1 MTHTYGIQPV
11 NEESIALAV
20 SLIEQG
26 EVVVIPTDTVY
37 GVVAHPV
44 HAQAVEKIFTVK
56 HRPHEKSVQILAAS
70 LTDTQR
76 YGVRVPQA
84 LNPVVSTFMPGA
96 VSIIATVNLSESL
109 ETLATV
115 REEADGS
122 YTQAVRLPN
131 NPVSLSIL
139 RATGPLAAS
148 SANLSGNPSPSTA
161 QEAYAQLG
169 DTVSLYLDGGSTPGP
184 VASTVV
190 AWDELNKQPIFLRE
204 GAITAQQIRAV
215 LA

>member
-96 VSIIATVNLSESL
+96 VSIIATVNRSESL

-115 REEADGS
+115 REEA
-122 YTQAVRLPN
+122 
-131 NPVSLSIL
+131 
-139 RATGPLAAS
+139 AS
-148 SANLSGNPSPSTA
+148 GTFA
-161 QEAYAQLG
+161 E
-169 DTVSLYLDGGSTPGP
+169 
-184 VASTVV
+184 
-190 AWDELNKQPIFLRE
+190 
-204 GAITAQQIRAV
+204 
-215 LA
+215 